1 MSVDRHESS
10 ISTRFTVTHDL
21 PFFKDHFPDHPVV
34 PGVVQLAWIFEFA
47 ADMIPPH
54 SRYTVHSLKFT
65 RAMLPGQICHLDV
78 SRAGE
83 RELSFR
89 YYSDKD
95 KSLYSGGKIKF
106 EP

>member
-1 MSVDRHESS
+1 MSVDRDESS
-10 ISTRFTVTHDL
+10 ISTRFTVTHEL
-21 PFFKDHFPDHPVV
+21 AFFKDHFPDHPVV

-47 ADMIPPH
+47 ADMIPTH

-65 RAMLPGQICHLDV
+65 RAMLPGQICYLEV

-89 YYSDKD
+89 YYNDKD
-95 KSLYSGGKIKF
+95 DSLFSGGKIKF